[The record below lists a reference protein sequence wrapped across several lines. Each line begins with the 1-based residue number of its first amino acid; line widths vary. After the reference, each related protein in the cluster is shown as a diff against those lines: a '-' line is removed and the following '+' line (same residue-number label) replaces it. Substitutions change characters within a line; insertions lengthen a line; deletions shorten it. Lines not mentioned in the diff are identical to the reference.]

1 MTTIDEVTARL
12 AAAQERLAALERGLD
27 DLEGVRRVK
36 QHLQREKLASA
47 ALKTAPGDYYQ
58 WTLAQRGDVID
69 SLAAQADE
77 KQRDAVDKNLEAT
90 LSKGNNDDKMKL
102 VKRKYSQLL
111 EDFEYQ
117 FTALKES
124 TENTIQKLKQQGVED
139 EKRIDELEAWA
150 NGKVVERVH
159 TTVNAIR
166 DQVETQLEETVK
178 ETAAK
183 SSSWKTPFFVIL
195 FIVAGI
201 VAAGYKKYQ
210 DLRKTHFL

>member
-1 MTTIDEVTARL
+1 VL
-12 AAAQERLAALERGLD
+12 
-27 DLEGVRRVK
+27 RV
-36 QHLQREKLASA
+36 AS
-47 ALKTAPGDYYQ
+47 
-58 WTLAQRGDVID
+58 DVID
-69 SLAAQADE
+69 SLAAQEDE
-77 KQRDAVDKNLEAT
+77 KQRNAMDKDLEAT

-102 VKRKYSQLL
+102 VKRKYAQLL

-124 TENTIQKLKQQGVED
+124 TQNTIQKLKEQGAED

-159 TTVNAIR
+159 STVNAIR
-166 DQVETQLEETVK
+166 DQVDSQLEETVK

-183 SSSWKTPFFVIL
+183 SSSWKTPFFVIV
-195 FIVAGI
+195 FIIAGI

-210 DLRKTHFL
+210 DLKKTHFL

>member
-1 MTTIDEVTARL
+1 MFV
-12 AAAQERLAALERGLD
+12 
-27 DLEGVRRVK
+27 VY
-36 QHLQREKLASA
+36 S
-47 ALKTAPGDYYQ
+47 
-58 WTLAQRGDVID
+58 DVID

-77 KQRDAVDKNLEAT
+77 KQRNAVDKNLEAT

-102 VKRKYSQLL
+102 VKRKYAQLL

-139 EKRIDELEAWA
+139 EKRIAELEAWA

-183 SSSWKTPFFVIL
+183 SSSWKTPFFIIL

-201 VAAGYKKYQ
+201 VAAGYKYQ